1 MAPLIEYLHA
11 LAIAILVGKVVLLS
25 FVVAP
30 VLARV
35 WSGSRSVQ
43 SFAGCFRPTR
53 SLSDI
58 KGEMGS
64 HGGLA
69 R

>member
-1 MAPLIEYLHA
+1 MSPLIKYLQRSPSPSLRGRSSSCH
-11 LAIAILVGKVVLLS
+11 LWWHRFLR
-25 FVVAP
+25 
-30 VLARV
+30 RV

-64 HGGLA
+64 YGGLA

>member
-11 LAIAILVGKVVLLS
+11 LAIAILVGRSSSCHLWWHRFLR
-25 FVVAP
+25 
-30 VLARV
+30 RV
-35 WSGSRSVQ
+35 SSGSRSVQ
-43 SFAGCFRPTR
+43 PFAGCFRPSR